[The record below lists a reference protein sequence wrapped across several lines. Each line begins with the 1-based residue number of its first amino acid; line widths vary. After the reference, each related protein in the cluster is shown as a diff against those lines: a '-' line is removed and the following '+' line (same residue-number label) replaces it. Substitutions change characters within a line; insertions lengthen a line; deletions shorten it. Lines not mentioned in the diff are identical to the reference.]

1 MTPSPPDSED
11 GATSAKRS
19 LGGVVHT
26 YRGYDPVRFPPPT
39 APPGGGLG
47 ALGDRLLATGSRH
60 RFTPE
65 ELAEAIRLPPEAI
78 AGLGPSIE
86 ALLAE
91 LEARRARILEVW
103 NPSPTVHDA
112 SEVVDER
119 ADPFIQDDALPL
131 GFRDRFA
138 REVRERQIHGLE
150 RLWYHLDRDDPD
162 QRRLRDRLPGIV
174 QAIAELDAVEGL
186 RDGWSFTGR
195 RVPTIEEAIELREE
209 LETID
214 RLLEQLKE
222 ALRTARPAII
232 DLDEL
237 RDFVQD
243 ADFERFAEVR
253 RRAEA
258 LLRQVAEAE
267 GLVEDQEGWTL
278 GPNALRRYQSTL
290 LASVFADLK
299 GGRHGRH
306 SPVERD
312 DGAIELPST
321 RPWAFGDPASSLDL
335 PASVLNAVTREA
347 AEVGGDSRRP
357 RLRSDD
363 LVVHRTRATVKC
375 ATVVILDMSG
385 SMRWGGQYVAAK
397 RMALALESLVRR
409 EYPGDALHF
418 IEMASVARVVPRG
431 ELVDLLPKPV
441 TIHDPIVRLRADM
454 SDPDISERDVPP
466 HFTNIQ
472 HALRLARRLLAT
484 VDTPNRQV
492 VLITDG
498 LPTAHFEDEQLF
510 LLYPPDPRTEAA
522 TMTEAAVLAREGGT
536 LNLFLIPSWSQ
547 SEEDVRFG
555 QRLAE
560 STGGRVIFTGGGD
573 LDRFVV
579 WDYLARRRRIIG

>member
-1 MTPSPPDSED
+1 MSDPSPASE
-11 GATSAKRS
+11 GAKPAGGRS
-19 LGGVVHT
+19 LGGVIHT

-39 APPGGGLG
+39 APPGDGVG
-47 ALGDRLLATGSRH
+47 ALGDRLLESGSRR

-65 ELAEAIRLPPEAI
+65 ELAEAIRIPPEAI
-78 AGLGPSIE
+78 AGLGPSID

-91 LEARRARILEVW
+91 LEARRSRILEVW
-103 NPSPTVHDA
+103 NPSPAVRSASDA
-112 SEVVDER
+112 VDDH
-119 ADPFIQDDALPL
+119 AAPFLRDEALPL

-138 REVRERQIHGLE
+138 REIRERQIHGLE

-162 QRRLRDRLPGIV
+162 QERLRNRLPSIV
-174 QAIAELDAVEGL
+174 QSIADLDAVEGL
-186 RDGWSFTGR
+186 RDGWPFRGR
-195 RVPTIEEAIELREE
+195 RVPTLEEALELREE

-214 RLLEQLKE
+214 RLIKQLKD
-222 ALRTARPAII
+222 ALENARPAIV
-232 DLDEL
+232 DLEEL
-237 RDFVQD
+237 RAFVEE
-243 ADFERFAEVR
+243 ADLERFAEVR
-253 RRAEA
+253 RRAEE
-258 LLRQVAEAE
+258 LLRQAAEAE
-267 GLVEDQEGWTL
+267 GLVEDDEGWTL
-278 GPNALRRYQSTL
+278 GPSAMRKYQSTL
-290 LASVFADLK
+290 LASVFSDMQ

-306 SPVERD
+306 APVDRD

-321 RPWAFGDPASSLDL
+321 RSWTFGDPASSLDL
-335 PASVLNAVTREA
+335 PASVLNAITREVG
-347 AEVGGDSRRP
+347 EVGGDPSRP

-409 EYPGDALHF
+409 EYPGDRLHF
-418 IEMASVARVVPRG
+418 IEMASVARVVPQG

-441 TIHDPIVRLRADM
+441 TIHDPVVRLRADM
-454 SDPDISERDVPP
+454 SDPAITERDLPP

-484 VDTPNRQV
+484 EDTPNRQV

-510 LLYPPDPRTEAA
+510 LLYPPDPRTEQV
-522 TMTEAAVLAREGGT
+522 TMAEASALSREGGT

-560 STGGRVIFTGGGD
+560 STGGRVVFTGGGD